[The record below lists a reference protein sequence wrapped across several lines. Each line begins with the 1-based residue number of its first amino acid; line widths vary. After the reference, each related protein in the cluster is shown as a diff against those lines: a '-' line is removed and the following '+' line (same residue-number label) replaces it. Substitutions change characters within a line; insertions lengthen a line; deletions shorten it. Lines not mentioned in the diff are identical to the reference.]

1 MLVSISKVIVVCTGN
16 ICRSPMGEV
25 VLRERLAEGEIDAD
39 VVSSGISSEELGNP
53 IDPRAAE
60 ALAARGYEVPR
71 RTARWVGD
79 TDDVS
84 GDLILAMTRQ
94 HRDALIRR
102 GADPA
107 RTRLWM
113 EFVPGADDADVSD
126 PWFGDRDGFEETL
139 DLIEAAAPQIVD
151 TIRAS
156 RT

>member
-1 MLVSISKVIVVCTGN
+1 
-16 ICRSPMGEV
+16 MGEV
-25 VLRERLAEGEIDAD
+25 VLRERLAASGIDSD
-39 VVSSGISSEELGNP
+39 VVSSGISSEESGNP

-71 RTARWVGD
+71 RTARWVGG
-79 TDDVS
+79 TDDVA

-113 EFVPGADDADVSD
+113 VFVPDAGDADVSD
-126 PWFGDRDGFEETL
+126 PWFGDRAGFEETL
-139 DLIEAAAPQIVD
+139 DLIEAGAAHIVD
-151 TIRAS
+151 AIRAS
-156 RT
+156 RA